1 MISCEAARRV
11 MPRHHFITG
20 LPRAGSTLLA
30 ALLNQN
36 PAFSAA
42 MSSPVFNV
50 FHAAQ
55 TAMGAGNEYA
65 VFLDEARRARI
76 LRGVLQGYYADD
88 PAPVIFDTN
97 RLWTARLPAL
107 RLLYPQARVIAC
119 VRNPAWILDSLE
131 TLLRRNP
138 LEASRLFGTQGEL
151 MSVYARADGLMD
163 RARLIGSA
171 YHALKEA
178 YYGADAGVM
187 LVLDYDTLVRHPQD
201 AMALIY
207 RFLGEPPFA
216 HDFDSVSY
224 QAEAFDTQLLAKGLH
239 DVSGRVTPRPRKTIL
254 PPDLFDRFAALEFWG
269 KGDSLAHII
278 SQSRPEA
285 LTPR

>member
-1 MISCEAARRV
+1 MSRK
-11 MPRHHFITG
+11 HHFITG

-36 PAFSAA
+36 PAFSAT
-42 MSSPVFNV
+42 MSSPVFNI

-55 TAMGAGNEYA
+55 TAMGTSNEYA
-65 VFLDEARRARI
+65 IFLNEAQRARI
-76 LRGVLQGYYADD
+76 LRGVMDGYYAED

-119 VRNPAWILDSLE
+119 VRNPAWILDSIE
-131 TLLRRNP
+131 TLLRKNP
-138 LEASRLFGTQGEL
+138 LDAPRLFGTQGEL
-151 MSVYARADGLMD
+151 LSVYGRADGLMD

-171 YHALKEA
+171 YFALKEA
-178 YYGADAGVM
+178 YYGADAGAM
-187 LVLDYDTLVRHPQD
+187 LLLDYDTFVSHPQD

-207 RFLGEPPFA
+207 RFLDEPPFN
-216 HDFDSVSY
+216 HDFENVTY

-239 DVSGRVTPRPRKTIL
+239 DVTGRVAPRPRKTIL
-254 PPDLFDRFAALEFWG
+254 PPDLFDRFAAMAFWG
-269 KGDSLAHII
+269 KGDSLAHFIAET
-278 SQSRPEA
+278 RPE
-285 LTPR
+285 